1 MSEVIQTLKLREYS
15 QDEINAASEE
25 FDILL
30 EILPLVLQD
39 IIKFSTPKNS
49 INTKKILHKRIIEQ
63 IKTIE
68 DSFCYP
74 IFLELF
80 GVNYE
85 FSNLNPKFIDVFKGI
100 TPSSLPT
107 LPWAY
112 NRIIYKESQEKNY
125 FNIKDTKT
133 LKTNQSDFEEIIK
146 FKPNEFLVLF
156 SRMNDSLRSSR
167 CSELME
173 IYLALSLAKDFGFEV
188 NSIDYQKG
196 ELKKTNLDELKQRIF
211 SYCKSYYS
219 KFEEYAEKENYKD
232 PVIKDLN
239 YDSLIIKSL
248 AFKSKII
255 EFRNRDLRLFENF
268 DKEEKDLFCWE
279 LKDIL
284 EINKLDITIAPS
296 SPTVNKLFG
305 GSGLTKKIGEKI
317 DGGYSSFA
325 KYYQNEWILS
335 NLNSEFNV
343 ISSNLESATRK
354 DNPLL

>member
-112 NRIIYKESQEKNY
+112 NRINRKRKNTL
-125 FNIKDTKT
+125 I
-133 LKTNQSDFEEIIK
+133 LKTQKLLKLIK
-146 FKPNEFLVLF
+146 V
-156 SRMNDSLRSSR
+156 
-167 CSELME
+167 
-173 IYLALSLAKDFGFEV
+173 I
-188 NSIDYQKG
+188 
-196 ELKKTNLDELKQRIF
+196 LKKLL
-211 SYCKSYYS
+211 
-219 KFEEYAEKENYKD
+219 
-232 PVIKDLN
+232 
-239 YDSLIIKSL
+239 
-248 AFKSKII
+248 
-255 EFRNRDLRLFENF
+255 
-268 DKEEKDLFCWE
+268 
-279 LKDIL
+279 
-284 EINKLDITIAPS
+284 
-296 SPTVNKLFG
+296 
-305 GSGLTKKIGEKI
+305 
-317 DGGYSSFA
+317 
-325 KYYQNEWILS
+325 
-335 NLNSEFNV
+335 NLNLMNFSFYFQE
-343 ISSNLESATRK
+343 
-354 DNPLL
+354 